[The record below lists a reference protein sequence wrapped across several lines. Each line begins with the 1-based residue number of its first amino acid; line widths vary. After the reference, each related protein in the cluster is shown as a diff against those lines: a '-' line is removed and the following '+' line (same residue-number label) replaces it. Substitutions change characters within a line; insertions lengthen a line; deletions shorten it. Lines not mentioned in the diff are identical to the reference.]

1 MSDNSKKLIYYIS
14 DINNGLIYII
24 DGETYHIIKEV
35 EVGPRPQN
43 IVVDKRK
50 NLYIASDRNGKITL
64 INDLYN
70 IDRIFDMPNNGNI
83 EVSYINQKIY
93 VSNAYEVCVYD
104 LMTEKKIKCIDKFTA
119 ADGLELDNINK
130 KLFVLDILQ
139 NEIKVYNTENFN
151 LIKTYK
157 DNRIQPKF
165 MLLENSGS
173 YLYIANKAVSR
184 NRNNEILCILNIED
198 ECISEIYLDKGS
210 EITSLEENGRFLYA
224 VNSGLKRIEIID
236 IVDKKSI
243 LFIKTTLL
251 EIQKIR
257 LSPDKDILVATSTSN
272 EGKGVIDIISL
283 TNNKII
289 KTIEI
294 KHENSNPYDIG
305 IIAKNKCSLKM
316 NSEEINNHCN
326 EGNNTKKVTALI
338 KRILWSNEDKV
349 IFNNIYIKLDL
360 DKVNI
365 IWIEEVKFRKCE
377 PIDILKNI
385 VSIDSIRK
393 YCILNYKFYIPF
405 YIVCKDNK
413 DERHV
418 IEGRLEGTQ
427 SVKIYMSDFEK
438 YQDTEFVIKSLT
450 TVEGI
455 PTIIDDIV
463 NFNASSVI
471 STMVV
476 IEEIKDIYSIED

>member
-1 MSDNSKKLIYYIS
+1 
-14 DINNGLIYII
+14 
-24 DGETYHIIKEV
+24 
-35 EVGPRPQN
+35 
-43 IVVDKRK
+43 
-50 NLYIASDRNGKITL
+50 
-64 INDLYN
+64 
-70 IDRIFDMPNNGNI
+70 
-83 EVSYINQKIY
+83 
-93 VSNAYEVCVYD
+93 
-104 LMTEKKIKCIDKFTA
+104 
-119 ADGLELDNINK
+119 
-130 KLFVLDILQ
+130 
-139 NEIKVYNTENFN
+139 
-151 LIKTYK
+151 
-157 DNRIQPKF
+157 
-165 MLLENSGS
+165 
-173 YLYIANKAVSR
+173 
-184 NRNNEILCILNIED
+184 
-198 ECISEIYLDKGS
+198 
-210 EITSLEENGRFLYA
+210 
-224 VNSGLKRIEIID
+224 
-236 IVDKKSI
+236 
-243 LFIKTTLL
+243 
-251 EIQKIR
+251 
-257 LSPDKDILVATSTSN
+257 
-272 EGKGVIDIISL
+272 
-283 TNNKII
+283 
-289 KTIEI
+289 
-294 KHENSNPYDIG
+294 
-305 IIAKNKCSLKM
+305 M

-338 KRILWSNEDKV
+338 KRILWSNEEKV